1 MVPGKPQMTK
11 IKIQTGRKYK
21 KQLNRNWELIT
32 KFKRTL
38 QQGQKQISP
47 SRRKNQIS

>member
-1 MVPGKPQMTK
+1 MVPGKPQMSK

-38 QQGQKQISP
+38 QDQKQISP
-47 SRRKNQIS
+47 SRRKNQTS